1 MILAC
6 IDFVELSKVDPATK
20 KTIRIIKDGNICS
33 SDVGK
38 RIFFCNIL

>member
-6 IDFVELSKVDPATK
+6 IDFVELSDVDTATN
-20 KTIRIIKDGNICS
+20 KTIRIIKDGNKCS

-38 RIFFCNIL
+38 KIFFATYH